1 MTVEEAKKLSF
12 FLMDKKI
19 VAFPQ
24 LTNNGACVNIL
35 VEGECYTLKKNENF
49 CGKVCINKK

>member
-1 MTVEEAKKLSF
+1 MTVEEAKELTF

-24 LTNNGACVNIL
+24 LSKDGACVNIL
-35 VEGECYTLKKNENF
+35 VEGECYTLKKNANF
-49 CGKVCINKK
+49 YGKVCILKK

>member
-1 MTVEEAKKLSF
+1 MTVEEAKELTF

-24 LTNNGACVNIL
+24 LTTGGACVNIL

-49 CGKVCINKK
+49 CGKVCTERK

>member
-1 MTVEEAKKLSF
+1 MTVEEAKKLTF

-24 LTNNGACVNIL
+24 VSKDGACVNIL
-35 VEGECYTLKKNENF
+35 VEGECYTLKKNANF
-49 CGKVCINKK
+49 YGKTCGERK

>member
-1 MTVEEAKKLSF
+1 MKLEEAKKLTF

-24 LTNNGACVNIL
+24 VSTGGACVNIL

-49 CGKVCINKK
+49 YGKVCINKK

>member
-1 MTVEEAKKLSF
+1 MKVEEAKKLTF

-19 VAFPQ
+19 AAFPQ
-24 LTNNGACVNIL
+24 VSKDGACVNIL

-49 CGKVCINKK
+49 YGKVCINKK

>member
-1 MTVEEAKKLSF
+1 MTVEEAKKLTF

-24 LTNNGACVNIL
+24 LSKDGACVNIL

-49 CGKVCINKK
+49 YGKVCINKK

>member
-12 FLMDKKI
+12 FLIDKKI

>member
-1 MTVEEAKKLSF
+1 MTVEEAKALTF
-12 FLMDKKI
+12 FLIDKKMH
-19 VAFPQ
+19 AWPQ
-24 LTNNGACVNIL
+24 LTSGGACVNIL

>member
-1 MTVEEAKKLSF
+1 MTVEEAKKLTF

-24 LTNNGACVNIL
+24 VSNCGACVNIL
-35 VEGECYTLKKNENF
+35 VEGECYTLKKIANF
-49 CGKVCINKK
+49 YGKTCVE

>member
-1 MTVEEAKKLSF
+1 MTVEEAKKLTF

-24 LTNNGACVNIL
+24 VSKDGACVNIL
-35 VEGECYTLKKNENF
+35 VEGECYTLKKMKIFTEKF
-49 CGKVCINKK
+49 A

>member
-1 MTVEEAKKLSF
+1 MKVEEAKKLTF

-24 LTNNGACVNIL
+24 VSNGGACVNIL
-35 VEGECYTLKKNENF
+35 VEGECYTLKKNANF
-49 CGKVCINKK
+49 YGKVCIERK

>member
-1 MTVEEAKKLSF
+1 MTVEEAKKLTF

-24 LTNNGACVNIL
+24 VSKDGACVNIL
-35 VEGECYTLKKNENF
+35 VEGECYTLKKNANF
-49 CGKVCINKK
+49 YGKVCILKK

>member
-1 MTVEEAKKLSF
+1 MTVEEAKKLTF

-24 LTNNGACVNIL
+24 VSNGGACVNIL
-35 VEGECYTLKKNENF
+35 VEGECYTLKKNANF
-49 CGKVCINKK
+49 YRKVCINKK

>member
-1 MTVEEAKKLSF
+1 MTVEEAKKLTF

-24 LTNNGACVNIL
+24 VSKDGACVNIL
-35 VEGECYTLKKNENF
+35 VEGECYTIKKNENF
-49 CGKVCINKK
+49 YGKVCISKK